1 MHYNFNSK
9 LGMNILRTK
18 WIKQE
23 RDKKKVTPAL
33 SADWVHFSLLISK
46 TNTVSWPWCYSF
58 EFISWSYNEQVE
70 PPGTTVPHEST
81 YLTPWPLEEHKT
93 STISSHFSCSGP
105 TGWSLFS
112 PFLRFLTLSELTLST
127 ISVLGALVS
136 FYLGPHEFPAFLDFF
151 FDVRMLQL
159 FLSWCQN
166 NSITQNPNHR

>member
-33 SADWVHFSLLISK
+33 SADWVHFSLVISK

-70 PPGTTVPHEST
+70 PPGTTAPHEST

-93 STISSHFSCSGP
+93 STISSHFSCSGLNWP
-105 TGWSLFS
+105 SPESVFWAPSFLFTLGHISSIFGTSSLMYECYNSFWVDAK
-112 PFLRFLTLSELTLST
+112 
-127 ISVLGALVS
+127 IIVS
-136 FYLGPHEFPAFLDFF
+136 YKIPIIGK
-151 FDVRMLQL
+151 
-159 FLSWCQN
+159 
-166 NSITQNPNHR
+166 

>member
-33 SADWVHFSLLISK
+33 SADWVHFSLVISK

-70 PPGTTVPHEST
+70 PPGTTAPHEST
-81 YLTPWPLEEHKT
+81 YLTPWLLEEHKT
-93 STISSHFSCSGP
+93 STISSHFSCSGLNWP
-105 TGWSLFS
+105 SPESVFWAPSFLF
-112 PFLRFLTLSELTLST
+112 TL
-127 ISVLGALVS
+127 GHMN
-136 FYLGPHEFPAFLDFF
+136 FQHFWHFF

-166 NSITQNPNHR
+166 NSIIQNPNHR